1 MKPVSLIMSTMMLVL
16 HAFVATAQIPF
27 QSDKATYRIVYT
39 SSANGKAA
47 PNQNKILVFTNARQT
62 LITNEKDY
70 KGEGKFPLEI
80 SVVNRNDLYQQ
91 LYTLLDASN
100 CIATTDSNA
109 IKNQQIELQD
119 GSKKILGFNCK
130 KAKAVVNS
138 NTIEFWYTT
147 DLPVKGAPTILG
159 QNLGLVLEMI
169 RNGSFV
175 ISAEEVKPLSYTPP
189 VQWASVKPRRM
200 DLLSYKDEIWRNRFI
215 TIDLF
220 KDQVINFSDTATVK
234 PGVMRFANGT
244 IVVKK
249 VKFPSLADAK
259 TIFLDLQEQSN
270 GDAYDRTGTV
280 FLIPVDK
287 KQSFLDG
294 LKNGA
299 SALPVFENGNGRKYQ
314 GVIATA
320 DYSPAIELMR
330 FFTPFGIKQYNHIQL
345 KGKEWHQVVPYRQDI
360 STYASLLDNREVY
373 IGVFIGNYDKGGHKI
388 NASVTIHRGGGEA
401 PKKIVPLFNTLNIME
416 MAGQEYATMFDKPE
430 GITVHFEL
438 KEALNNA
445 VLRYTTTGH
454 GGWGN
459 GDEFVPKENTI
470 SLDGKTVFK
479 MVPWRE
485 DCGSYR
491 LFNPASGNF
500 ATGLSSSDLSR
511 SNWCPG
517 TVTNPFVIQLGSLS
531 AGKHTIQVQ
540 IPQGA
545 REGSSFSAWNV
556 SGVLVGD

>member
-1 MKPVSLIMSTMMLVL
+1 MKLVRLTIGVISLALQTLTTV
-16 HAFVATAQIPF
+16 AQIPF
-27 QSDKATYRIVYT
+27 QSDNNTYRVTYT
-39 SSANGKAA
+39 SSANGKAS
-47 PNQNKILVFTNARQT
+47 PNQNKIVVFTNARQT
-62 LITNEKDY
+62 LITNEKDF
-70 KGEGKFPLEI
+70 KGEGKYPLEVSLI
-80 SVVNRNDLYQQ
+80 NRTNLSQQ
-91 LYTLLDASN
+91 LYTLLDQTNGIST
-100 CIATTDSNA
+100 IDSAA
-109 IKNQQIELQD
+109 IKNQQFELQE
-119 GSKKILGFNCK
+119 GAKKILGYSCK
-130 KAKAVVNS
+130 KAKTVVNS
-138 NTIEFWYTT
+138 NTIEFWYTN
-147 DLPVKGAPTILG
+147 DLHVKGAPTALG

-169 RNGSFV
+169 RNGNFV
-175 ISAEEVKPLSYTPP
+175 MSADEVKKATYTSPP
-189 VQWASVKPRRM
+189 QFASIKPKLL
-200 DLLSYKDEIWRNRFI
+200 DLLSYRDEIWRNRFT
-215 TIDLF
+215 TIELF
-220 KDQVINFSDTATVK
+220 KDQIINFSDTATAK
-234 PGVMRFANGT
+234 PDVMRFANGT

-259 TIFLDLQEQSN
+259 TVFIDLQEQSN

-287 KQSFLDG
+287 KKSFLDG
-294 LKNGA
+294 LKNGV
-299 SALPVFENGNGRKYQ
+299 STLPVFENGNGKKYQ
-314 GVIATA
+314 GIVATA

-345 KGKEWHQVVPYRQDI
+345 KGKDWHQVVPYRQDI
-360 STYASLLDNREVY
+360 SAYASLLDNKEVY

-388 NASVTIHRGGGEA
+388 NAAITVHRGGDEP
-401 PKKIVPLFNTLNIME
+401 PKKVVPLFNTLNIME

-430 GITVHFEL
+430 GVTVHFEL
-438 KEALNNA
+438 KEAIGNA

-470 SLDGKTVFK
+470 TLDGKTIFK
-479 MVPWRE
+479 MIPWRE

-517 TVTNPFVIQLGSLS
+517 TVTNPFLIQLGNLP

-556 SGVLVGD
+556 SGVIVGD

>member
-1 MKPVSLIMSTMMLVL
+1 MKPLRLIIGIVTFTLYTSLAVG
-16 HAFVATAQIPF
+16 QIPF
-27 QSDKATYRIVYT
+27 QSDNNTYRITYT
-39 SSANGKAA
+39 SSVNGKTS
-47 PNQNKILVFTNARQT
+47 PNQNRIVVFTNARQT
-62 LITNEKDY
+62 LITNEKDF
-70 KGEGKFPLEI
+70 KGEGKYPLEV
-80 SVVNRNDLYQQ
+80 SLVNRTNLSQQ
-91 LYTLLDASN
+91 LYTLLDHAN
-100 CIATTDSNA
+100 CIATIDSTA
-109 IKNQQIELQD
+109 IKNQQIELQE
-119 GSKKILGFNCK
+119 GNKKILGYNCK
-130 KAKAVVNS
+130 KAKTVVNS
-138 NTIEFWYTT
+138 NTIEFWYTS
-147 DLPVKGAPTILG
+147 DLPVKGAPTVLG

-169 RNGSFV
+169 RNGNFV
-175 ISAEEVKPLSYTPP
+175 MSADEVKKTAYTNPSRF
-189 VQWASVKPRRM
+189 ASIKPRLF
-200 DLLSYKDEIWRNRFI
+200 DLLSYRDEIWRNRFT
-215 TIDLF
+215 TIELF
-220 KDQVINFSDTATVK
+220 KDQLINFSDTATVK
-234 PGVMRFANGT
+234 PDVMRFANGT

-259 TIFLDLQEQSN
+259 TVFLDLQEQSN

-294 LKNGA
+294 LKNGV
-299 SALPVFENGNGRKYQ
+299 STLPVFENGNGKKYQ
-314 GVIATA
+314 GVAATV

-345 KGKEWHQVVPYRQDI
+345 KGKDWHQVVPYRQDI
-360 STYASLLDNREVY
+360 TAYASLLDGKEVY

-388 NASVTIHRGGGEA
+388 NAAITVHRGGDEP
-401 PKKIVPLFNTLNIME
+401 PKKVVSLFNTLNIME

-430 GITVHFEL
+430 GLTVQFEL
-438 KEALNNA
+438 NEAISSA

-470 SLDGKTVFK
+470 LFDEKTIFK

-517 TVTNPFVIQLGSLS
+517 TVTNPFVVQLGNLS
-531 AGKHTIQVQ
+531 AGKHTIQVR

-556 SGVLVGD
+556 SGVIVGD

>member
-1 MKPVSLIMSTMMLVL
+1 MKPLRLIMGIVCFILYTSLAVG
-16 HAFVATAQIPF
+16 QIPF
-27 QSDKATYRIVYT
+27 QSDNNTYRINYV
-39 SSANGKAA
+39 SSSNGKPS
-47 PNQNKILVFTNARQT
+47 PNQNKVVVFTNARQT
-62 LITNEKDY
+62 LITNEKDL
-70 KGEGKFPLEI
+70 KGEGKYPLEVSLI
-80 SVVNRNDLYQQ
+80 NRMNLSQQ
-91 LYTLLDASN
+91 LYTLLDQAN
-100 CIATTDSNA
+100 CIYTIDSTA
-109 IKNQQIELQD
+109 IQNQQFELQE
-119 GSKKILGFNCK
+119 GSKKILGYNCK
-130 KAKAVVNS
+130 KAKTVVNS
-138 NTIEFWYTT
+138 NTIEFWYTS
-147 DLPVKGAPTILG
+147 DLPVKGAPTVLG
-159 QNLGLVLEMI
+159 QNLGLVLETI
-169 RNGSFV
+169 RNGNFV
-175 ISAEEVKPLSYTPP
+175 ISADEVKKTTYTNPP
-189 VQWASVKPRRM
+189 RFASIKPKLL
-200 DLLSYKDEIWRNRFI
+200 DLLSYRDEIWRNRFI
-215 TIDLF
+215 TIELF

-234 PGVMRFANGT
+234 PDVMRFANGT
-244 IVVKK
+244 IVIKK
-249 VKFPSLADAK
+249 VKFPSMADAK
-259 TIFLDLQEQSN
+259 TVFLDLQEQSN

-299 SALPVFENGNGRKYQ
+299 STLPVFDNGNGKKYQ
-314 GVIATA
+314 GVVASA
-320 DYSPAIELMR
+320 DYNPAIELMR

-360 STYASLLDNREVY
+360 TSYASLLDSQEVY

-388 NASVTIHRGGGEA
+388 NAAITIHRGGDEP
-401 PKKIVPLFNTLNIME
+401 PKKVVPLFNTLSIME

-430 GITVHFEL
+430 GLTVQFEL
-438 KEALNNA
+438 KEAISNA

-470 SLDGKTVFK
+470 NLDGKTIFK
-479 MVPWRE
+479 MIPWRE

-517 TVTNPFVIQLGSLS
+517 TVTNPFVIQLGDLS

-540 IPQGA
+540 IPQGS

-556 SGVLVGD
+556 SGVIVGD